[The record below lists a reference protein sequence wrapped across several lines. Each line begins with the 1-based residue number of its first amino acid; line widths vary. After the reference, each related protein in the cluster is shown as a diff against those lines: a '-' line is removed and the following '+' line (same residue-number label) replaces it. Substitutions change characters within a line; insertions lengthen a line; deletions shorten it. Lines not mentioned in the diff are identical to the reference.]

1 MHFDPASS
9 EFQRNPYPVY
19 ARLRAET
26 PLLWHAPTR
35 LWYVSAYEDVAVLL
49 RERRLGRSLPG
60 EQPALQG
67 SPELA
72 PFQRL
77 SDHSLF
83 DKEPPQHTRLR
94 GLVSRVFTPQ
104 RVESLRP
111 AVQSAARRLLAQ
123 AVQAGVFDLLEDLA
137 VPLSVSVIADLLGVP
152 EADRSRLRPW
162 SAAIIAMYELSHT
175 PAQQEQAAQA
185 SIEFWDYLSWLV
197 GQRRRQPQD
206 DLISALAAVAD
217 AETGARL
224 TQDELVANCILLL
237 NAGHEA
243 TVNGFGNGMYALFKH
258 SQQHDL
264 LRAAPG
270 ASLIRSSVE
279 EMLRYDSPLQ
289 LFKRWVREDFEY
301 KGIQLHQGQQIALF
315 FGSANRDPARF
326 EEPDKLLLTRQD
338 NPHLSFGAGIHYCL
352 GAPLARLELQAAL
365 EAVVMQT
372 GRLQLVEEPQWRDS
386 YVIRGLKSLR
396 VVAEAPGR
404 M

>member
-1 MHFDPASS
+1 
-9 EFQRNPYPVY
+9 V
-19 ARLRAET
+19 
-26 PLLWHAPTR
+26 
-35 LWYVSAYEDVAVLL
+35 
-49 RERRLGRSLPG
+49 
-60 EQPALQG
+60 
-67 SPELA
+67 
-72 PFQRL
+72 
-77 SDHSLF
+77 
-83 DKEPPQHTRLR
+83 
-94 GLVSRVFTPQ
+94 
-104 RVESLRP
+104 
-111 AVQSAARRLLAQ
+111 
-123 AVQAGVFDLLEDLA
+123 
-137 VPLSVSVIADLLGVP
+137 
-152 EADRSRLRPW
+152 
-162 SAAIIAMYELSHT
+162 
-175 PAQQEQAAQA
+175 QA
-185 SIEFWDYLSWLV
+185 SIEFWDYLSWLA

-206 DLISALAAVAD
+206 DLISALAAAAD

-258 SQQHDL
+258 PQQSDL

-301 KGIQLHQGQQIALF
+301 KGIQLYQGQQIALF
-315 FGSANRDPARF
+315 FGSANRDPGRF
-326 EEPDKLLLTRQD
+326 EGPDELLLTRQD

-404 M
+404 V